1 MSFSV
6 SDISFFLVDCL
17 YFLGHAWTLTYV
29 IRYNFT
35 TRISRL
41 FRVHQTYNFFTTV
54 VYDMKDITSNVTC
67 KGCTV

>member
-1 MSFSV
+1 MSFS
-6 SDISFFLVDCL
+6 DISSWLIA
-17 YFLGHAWTLTYV
+17 YIFLGRAWTLTYV

-41 FRVHQTYNFFTTV
+41 FRLHQTYNFFTTV

-67 KGCTV
+67 KACTV